1 MSILSRISLP
11 RPHRLG
17 RHSSELGRRWVRR
30 VLFVGSVLLVAPT
43 VMTSEAIGQ
52 AHVTRGG
59 TVGIQND
66 TERELFFGL
75 ICMCGCPR
83 ETLGTCACEYG
94 GERRVELR
102 AMLAKGMDIP
112 AIQKAYSDRFGTH
125 AVALPP
131 NSGAS
136 RLIWAAPLLA
146 LIVGAFG
153 IVRLMR
159 KWAAKGT
166 RDAATAD
173 KATADGAKAAGGAKR
188 DAYDERLDD
197 ELKELDRE

>member
-1 MSILSRISLP
+1 MSLLSRISFP
-11 RPHRLG
+11 RPFR
-17 RHSSELGRRWVRR
+17 RHASEVGRRWLRR
-30 VLFVGSVLLVAPT
+30 VLFLASVVLIAPT
-43 VMTSEAIGQ
+43 VMTSEAVGQ

-59 TVGIQND
+59 TVGIQNE

-94 GERRVELR
+94 GERREELR
-102 AMLAKGMDIP
+102 AMLAKGMDIQ
-112 AIQKAYSDRFGTH
+112 AIQKAYADRFGTH

-136 RLIWAAPLLA
+136 RLIWAAPLVA
-146 LIVGAFG
+146 LIAGAFG

-159 KWAAKGT
+159 KWSKKGVADAAAAK
-166 RDAATAD
+166 
-173 KATADGAKAAGGAKR
+173 AKPGESTKR

>member
-1 MSILSRISLP
+1 MSFLARIRFP
-11 RPHRLG
+11 RPRLAG
-17 RHSSELGRRWVRR
+17 RHTSEPGRRWVRR
-30 VLFVGSVLLVAPT
+30 VLFVGSVVLVAPT
-43 VMTSEAIGQ
+43 VMMSEAVGQ

-59 TVGIQND
+59 TVGIQSD

-94 GERRVELR
+94 GERRAELR
-102 AMLAKGMDIP
+102 AMLAQGMDIP

-136 RLIWAAPLLA
+136 RLIWAAPLVA
-146 LIVGAFG
+146 LIAGAFG

-159 KWAAKGT
+159 KWSAKGT

-173 KATADGAKAAGGAKR
+173 KATADKAKINGPAKR

>member
-1 MSILSRISLP
+1 MSLLSRISFP
-11 RPHRLG
+11 RPFR
-17 RHSSELGRRWVRR
+17 RHTSEVGRRWVRR
-30 VLFVGSVLLVAPT
+30 VLFVGSVVLVAPT
-43 VMTSEAIGQ
+43 VMTSEAVGQ

-59 TVGIQND
+59 IVGIQNE
-66 TERELFFGL
+66 TERDLFFGL

-94 GERRVELR
+94 GERRSELR
-102 AMLAKGMDIP
+102 AMLAQGMDIP
-112 AIQKAYSDRFGTH
+112 AIQKAYGDRFGTH

-131 NSGAS
+131 NTGAS
-136 RLIWAAPLLA
+136 RLIWAAPLIA
-146 LIVGAFG
+146 LIAGAFG

-159 KWAAKGT
+159 KWSAKGT

-173 KATADGAKAAGGAKR
+173 KTAADKVVTSGPLKR

>member
-1 MSILSRISLP
+1 MSALSRFSFP
-11 RPHRLG
+11 RPFR
-17 RHSSELGRRWVRR
+17 RHTPEVARRWLRR
-30 VLFVGSVLLVAPT
+30 ILFVGSVVLVAPT
-43 VMTSEAIGQ
+43 VMTSEAVGQ

-59 TVGIQND
+59 IVGIQNE

-94 GERRVELR
+94 GERRAELR
-102 AMLAKGMDIP
+102 AMLANGMDIQ
-112 AIQKAYSDRFGTH
+112 AIQKAYRERFGTQ

-136 RLIWAAPLLA
+136 RLIWAAPLVA
-146 LIVGAFG
+146 LIAGAFG

-159 KWAAKGT
+159 KWSAKGS
-166 RDAATAD
+166 RDAAA
-173 KATADGAKAAGGAKR
+173 AEEAKAAGPVKR
-188 DAYDERLDD
+188 DAYDDRLDD

>member
-1 MSILSRISLP
+1 MSLHSRFRFPSPFRRIA
-11 RPHRLG
+11 H
-17 RHSSELGRRWVRR
+17 EVARRWVRR
-30 VLFVGSVLLVAPT
+30 VLFVGSVVLIAPT
-43 VMTSEAIGQ
+43 VMTSEAVGQ
-52 AHVTRGG
+52 SHVTRGG
-59 TVGIQND
+59 TVGIKNE

-94 GERRVELR
+94 TERRSELR
-102 AMLAKGMDIP
+102 QMLEGGMDIQ
-112 AIQKAYSDRFGTH
+112 AVQKAYSDRFGTQ

-136 RLIWAAPLLA
+136 RLIWAAPLVG
-146 LIVGAFG
+146 LILGAFG

-159 KWAAKGT
+159 KWSAKGS
-166 RDAATAD
+166 RDAKTAD
-173 KATADGAKAAGGAKR
+173 DAKPKGPVKR